1 MKMFYTCSII
11 VQMRKCPHP
20 FYSCTLS
27 PTSRARPHPYMYKWL
42 TPNQEI
48 FRFTQL
54 RVWIQRFCWS
64 RTMHARKSCKHQG
77 KYLCQICGR
86 SFELKKKMNKSA
98 VDQFQYVI
106 VTKRVCNLCVWSSG
120 PFYMGKRAR
129 HVNAIP
135 T

>member
-11 VQMRKCPHP
+11 VQMHECPHP
-20 FYSCTLS
+20 SHSRTLS
-27 PTSRARPHPYMYKWL
+27 PTPRDQTPTLIWHKYLQHEEFFDLHSCVCGYKDFAGEE
-42 TPNQEI
+42 P
-48 FRFTQL
+48 
-54 RVWIQRFCWS
+54 
-64 RTMHARKSCKHQG
+64 MHARKSCKNQG

-86 SFELKKKMNKSA
+86 SFELKKKMNKSV

-106 VTKRVCNLCVWSSG
+106 VTKRACNLCVWSSG